1 MKEWT
6 PASYRNYKWIVHDP
20 GLLGGKL
27 TVRDTQLAVSF
38 VLACLAEGMTAAQ
51 IADT

>member
-6 PASYRNYKWIVHDP
+6 PAIYRNYQWIVHDP

-27 TVRDTQLAVSF
+27 TARDSLLSVSF
-38 VLACLAEGMTAAQ
+38 VLACPAQGMTAAQ
-51 IADT
+51 TADT